1 MFRIKYE
8 TLKGKP
14 RFSFVAKNII
24 IKCLKIVVMILQEVL
39 HMMDQEQVLDMAIP
53 WQWRS

>member
-14 RFSFVAKNII
+14 HFSSVAKIII
-24 IKCLKIVVMILQEVL
+24 IKCLKIVVMLY
-39 HMMDQEQVLDMAIP
+39 
-53 WQWRS
+53 S